1 MLKVV
6 KISGAS
12 LEPRY
17 QEGDF
22 VLVSKIPFLVRGP
35 RPGDTVVFR
44 HERYGRMIKLVERVM
59 PDGRLWVVGTR
70 PVSVDSY
77 EFGPVRAQDVE
88 GMVVAHIK
96 KQSRREVTR

>member
-1 MLKVV
+1 MPRVV
-6 KISGAS
+6 KISGSS
-12 LEPRY
+12 LEPIY

-22 VLVSKIPFLVRGP
+22 VLVSKIPFLVRSP

-44 HERYGRMIKLVERVM
+44 HEQHGLMIKLVERVL

-77 EFGPVRAQDVE
+77 EFGPVQKQDVD
-88 GMVVAHIK
+88 GVVMMHFKMPTASRQK
-96 KQSRREVTR
+96 K